1 MKRIDLL
8 LCLALTIA
16 VLPNA
21 AGQSATASLRGVV
34 TDTTKAVVPGAEV
47 VITSIGTAQQHVER
61 TDSRGEFSFQ
71 ELFIGDYRVEVRS
84 SGFATWVNSGIHLD
98 VGNQS
103 QIAVQ
108 LAPASVQQ
116 TIEVSSEGAGL
127 QANEIAQGAV
137 VSETEIAN
145 LPLNGRN
152 FSQLGILQ
160 PGVRPTSSG
169 LTVQNNFRR
178 IGQNYEVNGMRPE
191 SNTFLV
197 DGMRNINRMD
207 GGYAYRPPADSMAEF
222 RILTT
227 TAPAEFGGTSGGI
240 TSIVTRSGT
249 NQVHGT
255 LYEFLRNDAL
265 NANNYFA
272 PRKEELKQ
280 NQYGG
285 TIGGPL
291 VHNHAYF
298 FTYYEGLRENQ
309 DITHGVVV
317 PTVAERS
324 GDFSADAPI
333 LLNSTRAL
341 LGNNLT
347 GQVNAITAKYFQ
359 FFPIPNTLENPHLA
373 QTTNLS
379 QLDSDQGGAKAD
391 WLPRNADSL
400 SARYSY
406 STMGLHSP
414 YSELGADVP
423 GFPVGYFANTHLGGL
438 TETHTFSPHT
448 VLTSNV
454 SFFQSHVVLDKRFSG
469 FSPQAF
475 GFGYSST
482 WASATGAPLIM
493 TQGYSNV
500 GDPVINPR
508 DSTQNDY
515 AFSANLAHTQGKHV
529 TSYGGQFRRTQLNG
543 YQSNFASGTFSFT
556 VQGYTNNSLANF
568 LLGEPDIFTQAGGDF
583 TRNLRG

>member
-1 MKRIDLL
+1 
-8 LCLALTIA
+8 LTLT
-16 VLPNA
+16 VLSNA
-21 AGQSATASLRGVV
+21 ALGQSATASLRGVV

-61 TDSRGEFSFQ
+61 TDGNGEFSFQ

-84 SGFATWVNSGIHLD
+84 PGFAAWVNSGIHLD

-108 LAPASVQQ
+108 LAPATDQQ
-116 TIEVSSEGAGL
+116 TVEVSAEAAGL
-127 QANEIAQGAV
+127 QTNEIAQGAV

-169 LTVQNNFRR
+169 LTVQGNFRR

-240 TSIVTRSGT
+240 TTIVTRSGT
-249 NQVHGT
+249 NQFHGT

-265 NANNYFA
+265 DANNYFA

-298 FTYYEGLRENQ
+298 FAYYEGLRENQ

-317 PTVAERS
+317 PTVAER
-324 GDFSADAPI
+324 
-333 LLNSTRAL
+333 TRRL
-341 LGNNLT
+341 LGRCAHSFEFHT
-347 GQVNAITAKYFQ
+347 SAPTATI
-359 FFPIPNTLENPHLA
+359 FPVRST
-373 QTTNLS
+373 QS
-379 QLDSDQGGAKAD
+379 
-391 WLPRNADSL
+391 PRNTS
-400 SARYSY
+400 SS
-406 STMGLHSP
+406 
-414 YSELGADVP
+414 
-423 GFPVGYFANTHLGGL
+423 FPFPTRWKIR
-438 TETHTFSPHT
+438 TWP
-448 VLTSNV
+448 
-454 SFFQSHVVLDKRFSG
+454 K
-469 FSPQAF
+469 PQ
-475 GFGYSST
+475 T
-482 WASATGAPLIM
+482 
-493 TQGYSNV
+493 
-500 GDPVINPR
+500 
-508 DSTQNDY
+508 
-515 AFSANLAHTQGKHV
+515 
-529 TSYGGQFRRTQLNG
+529 
-543 YQSNFASGTFSFT
+543 
-556 VQGYTNNSLANF
+556 
-568 LLGEPDIFTQAGGDF
+568 
-583 TRNLRG
+583 